1 MSEALS
7 SERVSEAL
15 SRSSEEIEEARTDSA
30 LSLGSECGSEEMSYG
45 PRMSSSPTHQKP
57 INMGL

>member
-15 SRSSEEIEEARTDSA
+15 SRSSEEIEEVRTDEC
-30 LSLGSECGSEEMSYG
+30 SE
-45 PRMSSSPTHQKP
+45 PR
-57 INMGL
+57 L